1 MNINELILEALISLE
16 ELLEATNLWSNPTR
30 KPNGIGTVFNDPNKM
45 FIPKVNLQPQIQPQ
59 VREKPVYIPNSTPV
73 NLSSP
78 VPTRITPTQLA
89 GSRIRSDSNLAQ
101 QYGSQQSNLFS
112 NRNANQLGG
121 VTVPRPQTPQM
132 YASKVGARGMTR
144 I

>member
-45 FIPKVNLQPQIQPQ
+45 FIPKVINPQPQ
-59 VREKPVYIPNSTPV
+59 VQERPAYVPNSTPV

-89 GSRIRSDSNLAQ
+89 GSRIRTDSTLAQ
-101 QYGSQQSNLFS
+101 QYGNQQSNLFS
-112 NRNANQLGG
+112 TRNSNQLGG

>member
-30 KPNGIGTVFNDPNKM
+30 KPNGIGTVFNDPNRM
-45 FIPKVNLQPQIQPQ
+45 FIPKVINPQSQST
-59 VREKPVYIPNSTPV
+59 VREKPAYIPNSTPV
-73 NLSSP
+73 NLSTP

-89 GSRIRSDSNLAQ
+89 GSRIRTDSNLAQ
-101 QYGSQQSNLFS
+101 QYGNQQSNLFS

-121 VTVPRPQTPQM
+121 VNIPRPQTPQM